1 MPYIGRQ
8 IARGQNRKIDDVS
21 SSFNGGTATF
31 NLRVDGEAVH
41 PASTQQ
47 LFVSIGGVMQN
58 PGTDFTVA
66 GAQVTFTTA
75 PAGGLSFFA
84 LMQGDAVDTNTPGDG
99 TVTTSKIGNNQVTTA
114 KIGDDQ
120 VTGAKLADNI
130 TISSTSTIT
139 GSVVSDTSGNLRDI
153 PQNAKSSAYVLVIGD
168 AGKHVSISSGGVTVN
183 SGIFSAGDAVS
194 IYNNSSSAQT
204 ITQGSSVTI
213 RLAGVGTAGNKA
225 LAAYG
230 LATLLCIASNEFVI
244 AGTGVS

>member
-31 NLRVDGEAVH
+31 NLRVDGEAVY
-41 PASTQQ
+41 PATTQQ

-66 GAQVTFTTA
+66 ADQVTFTTA

-99 TVTTSKIGNNQVTTA
+99 TVTTSKIG
-114 KIGDDQ
+114 DDQ

-130 TISSTSTIT
+130 TIATTSTI
-139 GSVVSDTSGNLRDI
+139 SDAAGNLRDI

-168 AGKHVSISSGGVTVN
+168 AGKHISISSGGVTVN

-194 IYNNSSSAQT
+194 IYNNSSSGQT
-204 ITQGSSVTI
+204 ITQGSSVTL
-213 RLAGVGTAGNKA
+213 RLAGVGTAGNKT

-230 LATLLCIASNEFVI
+230 LATVLCIASNEFVI

>member
-31 NLRVDGEAVH
+31 NLRASGDPVY
-41 PASTQQ
+41 PATTNQ
-47 LFVSIGGVMQN
+47 LFVSVGGVMQN

-66 GAQVTFTTA
+66 GDQITFTTA

-99 TVTTSKIGNNQVTTA
+99 TVTTSKIG
-114 KIGDDQ
+114 DDQ
-120 VTGAKLADNI
+120 VTGAKLADDI
-130 TISSTSTIT
+130 TITTTSTI
-139 GSVVSDTSGNLRDI
+139 SDGAGNLRDV
-153 PQNAKSSAYVLVIGD
+153 PQNAKTSAYVLVVGD
-168 AGKHVSISSGGVTVN
+168 AGKHISITTGGVTVN
-183 SGIFSAGDAVS
+183 SGIFSAGDAVT
-194 IYNNSSSAQT
+194 IYNNSASDQT

-213 RLAGVGTAGNKA
+213 RLAGVGTAGNKT
-225 LAAYG
+225 LASYG
-230 LATLLCIASNEFVI
+230 LVTLLCIASNEFVI

>member
-31 NLRVDGEAVH
+31 NLRVDGEAVY
-41 PASTQQ
+41 PATTQQ

-66 GAQVTFTTA
+66 ADQVTFTTA

-84 LMQGDAVDTNTPGDG
+84 LMQGDAVDINTPGDA
-99 TVTTSKIGNNQVTTA
+99 TVTTSKIGDSQVTTA

-130 TISSTSTIT
+130 TIATTSTI
-139 GSVVSDTSGNLRDI
+139 SDAAGNLRDI
-153 PQNAKSSAYVLVIGD
+153 PQNAKTSAYVLVIGD
-168 AGKHVSISSGGVTVN
+168 AGKHVSITTGGVTVN

-194 IYNNSSSAQT
+194 IYNNSANAQT
-204 ITQGSSVTI
+204 ITQGGSVTI
-213 RLAGVGTAGNKA
+213 RLAGVGTAGNKT
-225 LAAYG
+225 LASYG

>member
-66 GAQVTFTTA
+66 GSQVTFTTA

-99 TVTTSKIGNNQVTTA
+99 TVTTSKIGDSQVTTA

-230 LATLLCIASNEFVI
+230 LVTLLCIASNEFVI

>member
-31 NLRVDGEAVH
+31 NLRVDGEAVY
-41 PASTQQ
+41 PATTQQ

-66 GAQVTFTTA
+66 GDQVTFTTA

-99 TVTTSKIGNNQVTTA
+99 TVTTSKIG
-114 KIGDDQ
+114 DDQ

-130 TISSTSTIT
+130 TIATTSTI
-139 GSVVSDTSGNLRDI
+139 SDAAGNLRDI
-153 PQNAKSSAYVLVIGD
+153 PQNAKTSAYVLVIGD
-168 AGKHVSISSGGVTVN
+168 AGKHVSITTGGVTVN

-194 IYNNSSSAQT
+194 IYNNSASAQT

-213 RLAGVGTAGNKA
+213 RLAGVGTAGNKT
-225 LAAYG
+225 LASYG

>member
-31 NLRVDGEAVH
+31 NLRASGDPVY
-41 PASTQQ
+41 PATTNQ

-66 GAQVTFTTA
+66 ADQVTFTTA

-99 TVTTSKIGNNQVTTA
+99 TVTTSKIG
-114 KIGDDQ
+114 DDQ
-120 VTGAKLADNI
+120 VTGAKLADDI
-130 TISSTSTIT
+130 TITTTSTI
-139 GSVVSDTSGNLRDI
+139 SDGAGNLRDV
-153 PQNAKSSAYVLVIGD
+153 PQNAKTSAYVLVVGD
-168 AGKHVSISSGGVTVN
+168 AGKHISITTGGVTVN
-183 SGIFSAGDAVS
+183 SGIFSAGDAVT
-194 IYNNSSSAQT
+194 IYNNSASDQT

-213 RLAGVGTAGNKA
+213 RLAGVGTAGNKT
-225 LAAYG
+225 LASYG
-230 LATLLCIASNEFVI
+230 LVTLLCIASNEFVI
-244 AGTGVS
+244 AGSGIS

>member
-31 NLRVDGEAVH
+31 NLRVDGEAVY
-41 PASTQQ
+41 PATTQQ

-66 GAQVTFTTA
+66 ADQVTFTTA

-99 TVTTSKIGNNQVTTA
+99 TVTTSKIG
-114 KIGDDQ
+114 DDQ

-130 TISSTSTIT
+130 TIATTSTI
-139 GSVVSDTSGNLRDI
+139 SDAAGNLRDI
-153 PQNAKSSAYVLVIGD
+153 PQNAKTSAYVLVIGD
-168 AGKHVSISSGGVTVN
+168 AGKHVSITQGGVTVN

-194 IYNNSSSAQT
+194 IYNNSASAQT
-204 ITQGSSVTI
+204 ITQGTSVTI
-213 RLAGVGTAGNKA
+213 RLAGVGTAGNKT
-225 LAAYG
+225 LASYG

>member
-31 NLRVDGEAVH
+31 NLRVAGEAVY
-41 PASTQQ
+41 PATTQQ

-66 GAQVTFTTA
+66 ADQVTFTTA

-99 TVTTSKIGNNQVTTA
+99 TVTTSKIG
-114 KIGDDQ
+114 DDQ

-130 TISSTSTIT
+130 TIATTSTI
-139 GSVVSDTSGNLRDI
+139 SDAAGNLRDI
-153 PQNAKSSAYVLVIGD
+153 PQNAKTSAYVLVIGD
-168 AGKHVSISSGGVTVN
+168 AGKHVSITQGGVTVN

-213 RLAGVGTAGNKA
+213 RLAGVGTAGNKT
-225 LAAYG
+225 LASYG

>member
-31 NLRVDGEAVH
+31 NLRVDGEAVY
-41 PASTQQ
+41 PATTQQ

-66 GAQVTFTTA
+66 ADQVTFTTA

-99 TVTTSKIGNNQVTTA
+99 TVTTSKIG
-114 KIGDDQ
+114 DDQ

-130 TISSTSTIT
+130 TIATTSTI
-139 GSVVSDTSGNLRDI
+139 SDAAGNLRDI
-153 PQNAKSSAYVLVIGD
+153 PQNAKTSAYVLVIGD
-168 AGKHVSISSGGVTVN
+168 AGKHVSITTGGVTVN

-194 IYNNSSSAQT
+194 IYNNSASAQT

-213 RLAGVGTAGNKA
+213 RLAGVGTAGNKT
-225 LAAYG
+225 LASYG

>member
-31 NLRVDGEAVH
+31 NLRVDGEAVY
-41 PASTQQ
+41 PATTQQ

-66 GAQVTFTTA
+66 ADQVTFTTA

-99 TVTTSKIGNNQVTTA
+99 TVTTSKIG
-114 KIGDDQ
+114 DDQ
-120 VTGAKLADNI
+120 ITGAKLADNI
-130 TISSTSTIT
+130 TIATTSTI
-139 GSVVSDTSGNLRDI
+139 SDAAGNLRDI
-153 PQNAKSSAYVLVIGD
+153 PQNAKTSAYVLVIGD
-168 AGKHVSISSGGVTVN
+168 AGKHVSITTGGVTVN

-194 IYNNSSSAQT
+194 IYNNSASAQT

-213 RLAGVGTAGNKA
+213 RLAGVGTAGNKT
-225 LAAYG
+225 LASYG

>member
-1 MPYIGRQ
+1 MPYLGRQ

-31 NLRVDGEAVH
+31 NLRADGDPVY

-47 LFVSIGGVMQN
+47 LFVSVGGVMQS
-58 PGTDFTVA
+58 PGTDFTVS
-66 GAQVTFTTA
+66 GDQVTFTTA

-84 LMQGDAVDTNTPGDG
+84 LMQGDAVDINTPGDG
-99 TVTTSKIGNNQVTTA
+99 TVTSSKIA
-114 KIGDDQ
+114 DDQ
-120 VTGAKLADNI
+120 ITGAKLADNI
-130 TISSTSTIT
+130 TIATTST
-139 GSVVSDTSGNLRDI
+139 VSDAAGNLRDI
-153 PQNAKSSAYVLVIGD
+153 PQNAKTSAYVLVIGD
-168 AGKHVSISSGGVTVN
+168 AGKHISITTGGVTVN

-194 IYNNSSSAQT
+194 IYNNSASAQT

-213 RLAGVGTAGNKA
+213 RLAGVGTAGNKT
-225 LAAYG
+225 LASYG

>member
-31 NLRVDGEAVH
+31 NLRASGDPVY
-41 PASTQQ
+41 PATTNQ
-47 LFVSIGGVMQN
+47 LFVSVGGVMQN

-66 GAQVTFTTA
+66 GDQVTFTTA

-99 TVTTSKIGNNQVTTA
+99 TVTTSKIG
-114 KIGDDQ
+114 DDQ
-120 VTGAKLADNI
+120 VTGAKLADDI
-130 TISSTSTIT
+130 TITTTSTI
-139 GSVVSDTSGNLRDI
+139 SDGAGNLRDV
-153 PQNAKSSAYVLVIGD
+153 PQNAKTSAYVLVVGD
-168 AGKHVSISSGGVTVN
+168 AGKHISITTGGVTVN
-183 SGIFSAGDAVS
+183 SGIFSAGDAVT
-194 IYNNSSSAQT
+194 IYNNSASDQT

-213 RLAGVGTAGNKA
+213 RLAGVGTAGNKT
-225 LAAYG
+225 LASYG
-230 LATLLCIASNEFVI
+230 LVTLLCIASNEFVI

>member
-1 MPYIGRQ
+1 VPYLGRQ

-31 NLRVDGEAVH
+31 NLRVDGDPVY

-47 LFVSIGGVMQN
+47 LFVSVGGVMQS
-58 PGTDFTVA
+58 PGTDFTVS
-66 GAQVTFTTA
+66 GDQVTFTTA

-84 LMQGDAVDTNTPGDG
+84 LMQGDAVDINTPGDG
-99 TVTTSKIGNNQVTTA
+99 TVTTSKIG
-114 KIGDDQ
+114 DDQ
-120 VTGAKLADNI
+120 ITGAKLADNI
-130 TISSTSTIT
+130 TIATTST
-139 GSVVSDTSGNLRDI
+139 VSDAAGNLRDI
-153 PQNAKSSAYVLVIGD
+153 PQNAKTSAYVLVIGD
-168 AGKHVSISSGGVTVN
+168 AGKHISITTGGVTVN

-194 IYNNSSSAQT
+194 IYNNSASAQT

-213 RLAGVGTAGNKA
+213 RLAGVGTAGNKT
-225 LAAYG
+225 LASYG

>member
-31 NLRVDGEAVH
+31 NLRVDGEAVY
-41 PASTQQ
+41 PATTQQ

-66 GAQVTFTTA
+66 SDQVTFTTA

-99 TVTTSKIGNNQVTTA
+99 TVTTSKIGDSQVTTA

-153 PQNAKSSAYVLVIGD
+153 PQNAKTSAYVLVIGD
-168 AGKHVSISSGGVTVN
+168 AGKHVSITTGGVTVN

-194 IYNNSSSAQT
+194 IYNNSASAQT

-213 RLAGVGTAGNKA
+213 RLAGVGTAGNKT
-225 LAAYG
+225 LASYG

>member
-1 MPYIGRQ
+1 MPYLGRQ

-31 NLRVDGEAVH
+31 NLRADGDPVY

-47 LFVSIGGVMQN
+47 LFVSVGGVMQS
-58 PGTDFTVA
+58 PGTDFTVS
-66 GAQVTFTTA
+66 GDQVTFTTA

-84 LMQGDAVDTNTPGDG
+84 LMQGDAVDINTPGDG
-99 TVTTSKIGNNQVTTA
+99 TVTTSKIA
-114 KIGDDQ
+114 DDQ
-120 VTGAKLADNI
+120 ITGAKLADNI
-130 TISSTSTIT
+130 TIATTST
-139 GSVVSDTSGNLRDI
+139 VSDAAGNLRDI
-153 PQNAKSSAYVLVIGD
+153 PQNAKTSAYVLVIGD
-168 AGKHVSISSGGVTVN
+168 AGKHISITTGGVTVN

-194 IYNNSSSAQT
+194 IYNNSASAQT

-213 RLAGVGTAGNKA
+213 RLAGVGTAGNKT
-225 LAAYG
+225 LASYG

>member
-1 MPYIGRQ
+1 MPYLGRQ

-31 NLRVDGEAVH
+31 NLRVDGDPVY

-47 LFVSIGGVMQN
+47 LFVSVGGVMQS
-58 PGTDFTVA
+58 PGTDFTVS
-66 GAQVTFTTA
+66 GDQVTFTTA

-84 LMQGDAVDTNTPGDG
+84 LMQGDAVDINTPGDG
-99 TVTTSKIGNNQVTTA
+99 TVTTSKIG
-114 KIGDDQ
+114 DDQ
-120 VTGAKLADNI
+120 ITGAKLADNI
-130 TISSTSTIT
+130 TIATTST
-139 GSVVSDTSGNLRDI
+139 VSDAAGNLRDI
-153 PQNAKSSAYVLVIGD
+153 PQNAKTSAYVLVIGD
-168 AGKHVSISSGGVTVN
+168 AGKHISITTGGVTVN

-194 IYNNSSSAQT
+194 IYNNSASAQT

-213 RLAGVGTAGNKA
+213 RLAGVGTAGNKT
-225 LAAYG
+225 LASYG

>member
-31 NLRVDGEAVH
+31 NLRVDGEAVY
-41 PASTQQ
+41 PATTQQ

-66 GAQVTFTTA
+66 ADQVTFTTA

-99 TVTTSKIGNNQVTTA
+99 TVTTSKIG
-114 KIGDDQ
+114 DDQ

-130 TISSTSTIT
+130 TIATTSTI
-139 GSVVSDTSGNLRDI
+139 SDAAGNLRDI
-153 PQNAKSSAYVLVIGD
+153 PQNAKTSAYVLVIGD
-168 AGKHVSISSGGVTVN
+168 AGKHVSITQGGVTVN

-194 IYNNSSSAQT
+194 IYNNSANAQT

-225 LAAYG
+225 LAGYG

>member
-1 MPYIGRQ
+1 VPYIGRQ

-31 NLRVDGEAVH
+31 NLRASGDPVY
-41 PASTQQ
+41 PATTNQ
-47 LFVSIGGVMQN
+47 LFVSVGGVMQD

-66 GAQVTFTTA
+66 GDQVTFTTA
-75 PAGGLSFFA
+75 PAAGLSFFA
-84 LMQGDAVDTNTPGDG
+84 LMQGDAVDINTPGDG
-99 TVTTSKIGNNQVTTA
+99 TVTSSKIGNDQVTTA
-114 KIGDDQ
+114 KIADDQ
-120 VTGAKLADNI
+120 ITGAKLADNI

-153 PQNAKSSAYVLVIGD
+153 PQNAKTSAYVLVIGD
-168 AGKHVSISSGGVTVN
+168 AGKHISITTGGVTVN

-194 IYNNSSSAQT
+194 IYNNSASDQT

-213 RLAGVGTAGNKA
+213 RLAGVGTAGNKT
-225 LAAYG
+225 LAGYG
-230 LATLLCIASNEFVI
+230 LVTLLCIASNEFVI

>member
-31 NLRVDGEAVH
+31 NLRVSGEAVH
-41 PASTQQ
+41 PANTQQ

-66 GAQVTFTTA
+66 GDQVTFTTA

-99 TVTTSKIGNNQVTTA
+99 TVTTSKIGDSQVTTA

-153 PQNAKSSAYVLVIGD
+153 PQNSKSSAYVLVIGD
-168 AGKHVSISSGGVTVN
+168 AGKHISISSGGVTVN

-194 IYNNSSSAQT
+194 IYNNSSSGQT
-204 ITQGSSVTI
+204 ITQGSSVTL
-213 RLAGVGTAGNKA
+213 RLAGVGTAGNKT

-230 LATLLCIASNEFVI
+230 LATVLCIASNEFVV

>member
-31 NLRVDGEAVH
+31 NLRVSGEAVY
-41 PASTQQ
+41 PANTQQ
-47 LFVSIGGVMQN
+47 LFVSIGGVMQD

-66 GAQVTFTTA
+66 GDQVTFTTA

-99 TVTTSKIGNNQVTTA
+99 TVTTSKIG
-114 KIGDDQ
+114 DDQ
-120 VTGAKLADNI
+120 VTGAKLADDI
-130 TISSTSTIT
+130 TIATTSTI
-139 GSVVSDTSGNLRDI
+139 SDAAGNLRDI
-153 PQNAKSSAYVLVIGD
+153 PQNAKTSAYVLVIGD
-168 AGKHVSISSGGVTVN
+168 AGKHVSITTGGVTVN

-194 IYNNSSSAQT
+194 IYNNSASAQT

-213 RLAGVGTAGNKA
+213 RLAGVGTAGNKT
-225 LAAYG
+225 LASYG

>member
-31 NLRVDGEAVH
+31 NLRVDGEAVY
-41 PASTQQ
+41 PANTQQ

-66 GAQVTFTTA
+66 GDQVTFTTA
-75 PAGGLSFFA
+75 PAGGLGFFA

-99 TVTTSKIGNNQVTTA
+99 TVTTSKIG
-114 KIGDDQ
+114 DDQ

-130 TISSTSTIT
+130 TIATTSTI
-139 GSVVSDTSGNLRDI
+139 SDAAGNLRDI
-153 PQNAKSSAYVLVIGD
+153 PQNAKTSAYVLVIGD
-168 AGKHVSISSGGVTVN
+168 AGKHVSITTGGVTVN

-194 IYNNSSSAQT
+194 IYNNSASAQT

-213 RLAGVGTAGNKA
+213 RLAGVGTAGNKT
-225 LAAYG
+225 LASYG